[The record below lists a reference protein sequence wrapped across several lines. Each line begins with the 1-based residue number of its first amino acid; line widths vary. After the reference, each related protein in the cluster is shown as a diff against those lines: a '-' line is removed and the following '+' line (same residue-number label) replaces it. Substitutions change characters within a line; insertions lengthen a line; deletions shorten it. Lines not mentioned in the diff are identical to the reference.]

1 LRLANA
7 VQHVMEFTVIRVVE
21 AMMALIRKGIS
32 NVLEYNDSHQE
43 IPMED
48 DVLVKYMRK
57 WTIQSIMWGVAGSA
71 TLARRGEFSKKLA
84 EIMPTHDIP
93 LPPMLGQIEGITG
106 TPYIFIDYE
115 VRIEDGEWSL
125 WKKKV
130 PTIDIDPQKVTD
142 ADVIIPTV
150 DTLRHQ

>member
-1 LRLANA
+1 
-7 VQHVMEFTVIRVVE
+7 MEFTVIRVVE

-71 TLARRGEFSKKLA
+71 TC
-84 EIMPTHDIP
+84 
-93 LPPMLGQIEGITG
+93 
-106 TPYIFIDYE
+106 
-115 VRIEDGEWSL
+115 
-125 WKKKV
+125 
-130 PTIDIDPQKVTD
+130 
-142 ADVIIPTV
+142 
-150 DTLRHQ
+150 